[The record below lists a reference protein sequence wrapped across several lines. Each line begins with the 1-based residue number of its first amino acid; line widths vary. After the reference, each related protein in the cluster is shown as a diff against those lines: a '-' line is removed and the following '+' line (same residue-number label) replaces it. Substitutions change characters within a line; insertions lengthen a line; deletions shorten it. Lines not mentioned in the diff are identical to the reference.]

1 MDFSNYKAIL
11 FRREGKVLYATFN
24 RPETLNA
31 VDPDMHDDL
40 DRLFTDVTED
50 DQTMVLVIS
59 GAGRAFSAG
68 GDIEQMQKIIDDP
81 SLFLGDMAAAKRLIF
96 SILDCPKPIIAKVNG
111 HAIGL
116 GATIALFS
124 DFIVAVNQAK
134 IADPHV
140 SVGFTAGDGG
150 AVIWPHL
157 IGYARAKQYLLTGD
171 AITGEEA
178 AKIGLITKAV
188 AAEELDQTV
197 DVLAQ
202 RVANGAA
209 KAIQWTKLSINIGL
223 RQLASSALDASL
235 AYEALSNTTQDHREA
250 VQAFR
255 EKRPPKF
262 TGK

>member
-31 VDPDMHDDL
+31 VDPDMHGDL
-40 DRLFTDVTED
+40 DRLFKDVTED
-50 DQTMVLVIS
+50 DQTKVLVIS

-81 SLFLGDMAAAKRLIF
+81 NLFLSDMAAAKRLVF
-96 SILDCPKPIIAKVNG
+96 SILDCPKPIVAKLNG

-116 GATIALFS
+116 GATLALFS
-124 DFIVAVNQAK
+124 DFVIAANHAK

-157 IGYARAKQYLLTGD
+157 IGYMRAKQYLLTGD

-188 AAEELDQTV
+188 AAEDLDRVV
-197 DVLAQ
+197 DELAQ

-223 RQLASSALDASL
+223 RQLASAALEASL

-262 TGK
+262 TGQ